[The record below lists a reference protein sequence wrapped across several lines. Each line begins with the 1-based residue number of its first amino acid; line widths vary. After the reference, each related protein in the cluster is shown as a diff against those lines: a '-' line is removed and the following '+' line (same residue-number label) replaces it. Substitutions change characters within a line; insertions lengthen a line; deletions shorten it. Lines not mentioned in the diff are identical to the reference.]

1 MSEVALVAVVQE
13 VLYHHLVPLPLPL
26 PLPLTQ
32 LPEAAVAV
40 VVAVVVL
47 IPRVEVL
54 RGAVP
59 DAALLVVQVDA
70 K

>member
-13 VLYHHLVPLPLPL
+13 VLYHHLVPLPL

>member
-13 VLYHHLVPLPLPL
+13 VLYHHLVPLPL

-59 DAALLVVQVDA
+59 DAVLRVVLVDA

>member
-13 VLYHHLVPLPLPL
+13 VLYHHLVPLPL

-59 DAALLVVQVDA
+59 DAVSLVVQVDA